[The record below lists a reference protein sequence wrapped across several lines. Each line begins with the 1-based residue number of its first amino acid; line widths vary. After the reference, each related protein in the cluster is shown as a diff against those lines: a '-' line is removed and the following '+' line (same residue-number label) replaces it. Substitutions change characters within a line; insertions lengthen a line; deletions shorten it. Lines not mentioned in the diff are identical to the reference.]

1 MIGGQNDYVVLY
13 LYNRSCICRADK
25 AGIWSDRG
33 NVSADTDNH
42 GIHSAGRPVLPG
54 ILTEV
59 ADMIWIIAILVLP
72 FAILYEL
79 LKLNK

>member
-13 LYNRSCICRADK
+13 LYNRCCICRADK

-33 NVSADTDNH
+33 NVSTDTDNH
-42 GIHSAGRPVLPG
+42 CIHSAGRPVLPG

-59 ADMIWIIAILVLP
+59 KK
-72 FAILYEL
+72 L
-79 LKLNK
+79 L